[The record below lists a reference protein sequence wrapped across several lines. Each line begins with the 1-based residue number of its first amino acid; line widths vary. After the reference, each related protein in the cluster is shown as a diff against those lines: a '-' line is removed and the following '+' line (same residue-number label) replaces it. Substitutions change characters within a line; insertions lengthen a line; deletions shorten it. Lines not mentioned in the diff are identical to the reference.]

1 MVSGR
6 GDSRRSTFAAV
17 EHEWDDA
24 TQADPTE
31 EDCMAGSDIPIEDEN
46 AVAGLADA
54 MSAMV
59 DLLFS
64 ADTVE
69 QTLDSVMELATTT
82 IEGCDFAGIILLDH
96 GVATIRASTHPDVLE
111 LEALRNLSG
120 DSLFFASIRE
130 ESIYYN
136 EDLIEGT
143 QIEWVSEAR
152 ERNIRSLL
160 GLPFAMAGVSGSLA
174 LFARYPSAFGVMD
187 RGRGL
192 LLAHLAGAAITAAE
206 EHETEMRVAS
216 NLNSALVTREI
227 IGEAKGILMERERI
241 TSAQAFDILRRASQ
255 HLNLKLRD
263 IAQSL
268 VDTGE
273 RPDTG

>member
-1 MVSGR
+1 
-6 GDSRRSTFAAV
+6 
-17 EHEWDDA
+17 
-24 TQADPTE
+24 
-31 EDCMAGSDIPIEDEN
+31 MAGSEIPTEDAS
-46 AVAGLADA
+46 AVAGLVDA

-59 DLLFS
+59 DVLFS
-64 ADTVE
+64 ADSVE
-69 QTLDSVMELATTT
+69 QTLKSVLGLATTT
-82 IEGCDFAGIILLDH
+82 IEGCDFAGIILLND
-96 GVATIRASTHPDVLE
+96 GVAAMRAYTHPDVLE
-111 LEALRNLSG
+111 LEALKVPPR
-120 DSLFFASIRE
+120 DSLFLESIRD

-136 EDLIEGT
+136 EDLIEST
-143 QIEWVSEAR
+143 QVEWGAEAR

-160 GLPFAMAGVSGSLA
+160 GLPFRIAGVSGTLA

-192 LLAHLAGAAITAAE
+192 LLAHLAGTAITAAQ
-206 EHETEMRVAS
+206 EHETEMQVAS

-227 IGEAKGILMERERI
+227 IGEAQGILMERERI
-241 TSAQAFDILRRASQ
+241 TSGQAFDILRRASQ

-263 IAQSL
+263 IAQSI

>member
-1 MVSGR
+1 M
-6 GDSRRSTFAAV
+6 RSLADIFAAV
-17 EHEWDDA
+17 PHEWKDEI
-24 TQADPTE
+24 QAGPNE
-31 EDCMAGSDIPIEDEN
+31 RDCMTGSDIPTEDAN

-82 IEGCDFAGIILLDH
+82 IEGCDFAGIILLNE
-96 GVATIRASTHPDVLE
+96 GIATIRACTLPDVLE
-111 LEALRNLSG
+111 LEALKNPPS
-120 DSLFFASIRE
+120 DSLFLESIRNE
-130 ESIYYN
+130 WIYYN
-136 EDLIEGT
+136 EDLIESA
-143 QIEWVSEAR
+143 QVEWVAEAR

-160 GLPFAMAGVSGSLA
+160 GLPFVIAGTPGTLA

-187 RGRGL
+187 RGRGI
-192 LLAHLAGAAITAAE
+192 LLAHRAGAAITAAQ

-241 TSAQAFDILRRASQ
+241 TSDQAFDVLRRASQ